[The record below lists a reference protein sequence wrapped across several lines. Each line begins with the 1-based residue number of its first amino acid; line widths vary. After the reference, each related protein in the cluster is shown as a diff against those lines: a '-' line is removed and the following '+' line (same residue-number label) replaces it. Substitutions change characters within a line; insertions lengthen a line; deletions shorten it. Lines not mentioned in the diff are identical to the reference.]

1 MANQPPM
8 SVTEAT
14 TKRISYRRFL
24 NKPVSEQDVRSI
36 LDKARFAPSGGNTQ
50 PWHCYVLA
58 GEAKAKLT
66 KAILENAAKPSKAEY
81 RMYPGKE
88 DMPKDMFDLY
98 MKRRRTLASE
108 MYRLMGI
115 SYNDKK
121 GRAEAMM
128 KNFDFFGAPVGIIVT
143 VDRPVDMNG
152 WGHVGSFLQTI
163 CLLAEERGMGT
174 CLQEAFGNYPTI
186 VYDEL
191 NIPKDQILWCGI
203 ALGYPDMSEPVNSMR
218 SERAPVDDFAVFHGF
233 TSKI

>member
-1 MANQPPM
+1 MANLPPM

-128 KNFDFFGAPVGIIVT
+128 KNSAPIFAPGLGALFIFSSSWVLNQSAVRQMIATSAVAFWETGAPT
-143 VDRPVDMNG
+143 PFP
-152 WGHVGSFLQTI
+152 W
-163 CLLAEERGMGT
+163 AE
-174 CLQEAFGNYPTI
+174 
-186 VYDEL
+186 
-191 NIPKDQILWCGI
+191 
-203 ALGYPDMSEPVNSMR
+203 
-218 SERAPVDDFAVFHGF
+218 
-233 TSKI
+233 